1 MEEKKRRLPAVVKI
15 IILLLLGVFVIGIA
29 AVIDVDAGEFIAELL
44 PDSLF
49 DFFHRDKKKGNEEK
63 TENDL

>member
-1 MEEKKRRLPAVVKI
+1 MKEKKRRLPAVVKI

-29 AVIDVDAGEFIAELL
+29 VVTDVDIGDVISELL

-49 DFFHRDKKKGNEEK
+49 DIFNRDKKKGND
-63 TENDL
+63 NDTDQVL